1 MTQVTKM
8 QLTALKTKIQNGED
22 SYTQFKV
29 NITNSNKLAEELVA
43 FSNAR
48 GGLLIIGVDDNSVI
62 IGVETADIKR
72 LNQLIGNVI
81 NDNIT
86 PPIYPLVTIENIEEK
101 KILVIEIEEGVSKPY
116 STNKGIYLTKAGSDK
131 RKISPD
137 ELRRLFA
144 QAKKLYADEEVLPK
158 TDKTDLNIELFYQFV
173 ANEDSDIYELIK
185 NGELNLETILN
196 NYNIMDGS
204 HLTLA
209 GNLIFGMMPQ
219 KFSPSFYID
228 CVYIVGHDISSN
240 HYLSETR
247 LKGTFK
253 TLYEDS
259 RRFIISQLKHYQ
271 VEDDFNSNGKLEI
284 DEVILSEL
292 IINALIHRDYHINA
306 PIKIVMFDDRIE
318 IINPGKLT
326 NSLTVDKIK
335 RGISIHRNP
344 ILNSIARYVL
354 NYSGRGSGIKRVL
367 RTNPNIKFIND
378 IEKEEFRCIIP
389 RSHPMLFN

>member
-1 MTQVTKM
+1 M
-8 QLTALKTKIQNGED
+8 QLSAIKTKIQNGED

-29 NITNSNKLAEELVA
+29 NITNSDKLSEELVA

-48 GGLLIIGVDDNSVI
+48 GGLLIIGVNDNGVVV
-62 IGVETADIKR
+62 GVEDKDIRR

-81 NDNIT
+81 NDNVT
-86 PPIYPLVTIENIEEK
+86 PPIYPLVTIENIENK
-101 KILVIEIEEGVSKPY
+101 KILVIEINEGVSKPY

-131 RKISPD
+131 RKVSPD

-144 QAKKLYADEEVLPK
+144 QSKKLYADEEILAK
-158 TDKTDLNIELFYQFV
+158 TDRMDINIELFYQFV
-173 ANEDSDIYELIK
+173 ANEDSDIYEGLK
-185 NGELNLETILN
+185 SGDLNLETILN
-196 NYNIMDGS
+196 NYNIMDNS

-228 CVYIVGHDISSN
+228 CVYIVGNDISSN
-240 HYLSETR
+240 QFVSEKR

-259 RRFIISQLKHYQ
+259 RRFIVSQLKHYQ
-271 VEDDFNSNGKLEI
+271 IEDDFNSNGKLEI
-284 DEVILSEL
+284 EEVVLSEL
-292 IINALIHRDYHINA
+292 IINAMIHRDYHINA
-306 PIKIVMFDDRIE
+306 PIKIVMFDDRVE

-326 NSLTVDKIK
+326 NSLTVEKIK

-367 RTNPNIKFIND
+367 RTNPNVEFIND
-378 IEKEEFRCIIP
+378 IEKEEFRCTIP
-389 RSHPMLFN
+389 RLAKHIL

>member
-1 MTQVTKM
+1 M

-29 NITNSNKLAEELVA
+29 NITNSDKLAEELVA

-48 GGLLIIGVDDNSVI
+48 GGLLIIGVDDNGVVI
-62 IGVETADIKR
+62 GLENQDIRR

-81 NDNIT
+81 NDNVI
-86 PPIYPLVTIENIEEK
+86 PPIYPLVTIENIEDK
-101 KILVIEIEEGVSKPY
+101 KILVIEINEGVSKPY

-131 RKISPD
+131 RKVSPD

-144 QAKKLYADEEVLPK
+144 QSKKLYADEEILAK
-158 TDKTDLNIELFYQFV
+158 TDRKDINIELFYQFV
-173 ANEDSDIYELIK
+173 ANEDSDIYEGLK
-185 NGELNLETILN
+185 SGDLNLETILN
-196 NYNIMDGS
+196 NYNIMDDS

-228 CVYIVGHDISSN
+228 CIYIVGNDISSN
-240 HYLSETR
+240 HYLSEKR

-259 RRFIISQLKHYQ
+259 RSFIVSQLKRYQ

-284 DEVILSEL
+284 DKIVLSEL

-306 PIKIVMFDDRIE
+306 PIKIVMFDDRVE

-326 NSLTVDKIK
+326 NSLTVEKIK

-367 RTNPNIKFIND
+367 RTNPNVEFIND
-378 IEKEEFRCIIP
+378 LEKEEFRCIIP
-389 RSHPMLFN
+389 RLLPINSI